1 MKSENII
8 NAFLFS
14 IIGGVITAFVFL
26 FCIKQGIII
35 PSNTED
41 NIKIVKDHEVSLPK
55 SQNDFST
62 KVMAAVE
69 KNSETVVGIVNIKK
83 VKNLFTGKVDD
94 VEQGVG
100 SGIIFKK
107 ERDKIY
113 VVTNNHVVENS
124 GELEIC
130 LSNGKKVQAT
140 LKGKDTLTDLAVLE
154 FTDSSINSIAAF
166 GNSDDVKVGQLAIA
180 IGNPLGI
187 EFSKTVTQGII
198 SAKKRN
204 ITVDTELGEWD
215 INVIQTDAA
224 INPGNSGGPLI
235 NEFGEVIGINSMKI
249 VRNGVEGL
257 GFAIPINDAIPIINE
272 LLKGR
277 KVERPYIGIIN
288 PVDLKDIPDL
298 YKKEIFNLPD
308 DLEDGILINGIT
320 PYSLAEKY
328 GLKKYD
334 VITEINK
341 SKVSTLADFKN
352 YLYTK
357 VKVGDEIELTI
368 YRKNV
373 FIKIKILLSKALD

>member
-1 MKSENII
+1 
-8 NAFLFS
+8 
-14 IIGGVITAFVFL
+14 
-26 FCIKQGIII
+26 
-35 PSNTED
+35 
-41 NIKIVKDHEVSLPK
+41 
-55 SQNDFST
+55 
-62 KVMAAVE
+62 
-69 KNSETVVGIVNIKK
+69 
-83 VKNLFTGKVDD
+83 
-94 VEQGVG
+94 
-100 SGIIFKK
+100 
-107 ERDKIY
+107 
-113 VVTNNHVVENS
+113 
-124 GELEIC
+124 

-224 INPGNSGGPLI
+224 INPGNSSGPLI